1 MVTLLYEFLYVLT
14 FCSGIL
20 AIASNPVGV
29 GKVGILLFL
38 GQIALTSLFV
48 IFKNS
53 KTTGRFIS

>member
-1 MVTLLYEFLYVLT
+1 MVTLLYEFLYVFT

-20 AIASNPVGV
+20 AIASKPLGM

-53 KTTGRFIS
+53 KTTGKY